1 MTTQQTRSARIE
13 ARLSPDALAMV
24 KRAAEIEGR
33 SLSDFVVAAAQEAAR
48 RTVEDMTILRM
59 SVEDQRRIVDA
70 ILDPP
75 EPNAA
80 LRKAAELH
88 GKLVA
93 KSQ

>member
-13 ARLSPDALAMV
+13 ARLSPEALAMV

-48 RTVEDMTILRM
+48 RTVEDNMILRI

-88 GKLVA
+88 NQLVA
-93 KSQ
+93 KSR

>member
-13 ARLSPDALAMV
+13 ARLSPEALAMV

-33 SLSDFVVAAAQEAAR
+33 SVSDFVVAAAQEAAR
-48 RTVEDMTILRM
+48 RTVEDMTILRI

-80 LRKAAELH
+80 LRKAAERH
-88 GKLVA
+88 DKLVA
-93 KSQ
+93 KSR